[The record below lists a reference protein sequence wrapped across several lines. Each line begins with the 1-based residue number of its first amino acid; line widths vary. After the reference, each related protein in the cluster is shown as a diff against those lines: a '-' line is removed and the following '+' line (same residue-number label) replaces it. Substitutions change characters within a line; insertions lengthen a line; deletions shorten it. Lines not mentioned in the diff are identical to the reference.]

1 MEQSSLIPLGESYKV
16 TSFGNAF
23 QQLLN
28 SERLKAAANSNAL
41 KHGGPGAKLMN
52 FATGSPISFLDG
64 ERVAAIT
71 PGGLDIRGK
80 NLSFGVE
87 APARKLSFGYQN
99 NKGNF
104 DVNAYAELGPKE
116 MPNNAFGI
124 DFRIGRQSYPPY
136 IPTQT
141 PIREDIT
148 IPFARLL
155 NEKQTARNLNSPARI
170 FADQQT
176 KTYIEKNPYYYRSK

>member
-1 MEQSSLIPLGESYKV
+1 MEQSSLIPLGGSYKL

-28 SERLKAAANSNAL
+28 SKSLKVAAESNAL
-41 KHGGPGAKLMN
+41 KHDGPGAKLIN
-52 FATGSPISFLDG
+52 FVTGSPVSFLDDEG
-64 ERVAAIT
+64 VATIT
-71 PGGLDIRGK
+71 PSGLDIRGK

-87 APARKLSFGYQN
+87 APARRLNIGYQN

-104 DVNAYAELGPKE
+104 DVNAYAELGPKS

-124 DFRIGRQSYPPY
+124 DFRIGKQSYPPY
-136 IPTQT
+136 IPAQT
-141 PIREDIT
+141 PIKEDIT

-155 NEKQTARNLNSPARI
+155 NEKQTSKNLNSPARI

>member
-1 MEQSSLIPLGESYKV
+1 MEQSSLIPLGGSYKA

-28 SERLKAAANSNAL
+28 SETLKNAL
-41 KHGGPGAKLMN
+41 RHGGLRHGGPGAELMN
-52 FATGSPISFLDG
+52 FATGSPVFVSDG
-64 ERVAAIT
+64 EGVATIT

-87 APARKLSFGYQN
+87 APARRLSFGYQN

-155 NEKQTARNLNSPARI
+155 NEKQTENNLNSPARI

>member
-1 MEQSSLIPLGESYKV
+1 MEQSSLMPLGGSYKA

-28 SERLKAAANSNAL
+28 SETLKNAL
-41 KHGGPGAKLMN
+41 RHGGPGAELMN
-52 FATGSPISFLDG
+52 FATGSPVFISDG
-64 ERVAAIT
+64 EGVATIT
-71 PGGLDIRGK
+71 PGGLNLQGK

-87 APARKLSFGYQN
+87 APARRLNFGYQN
-99 NKGNF
+99 DKRNF

-124 DFRIGRQSYPPY
+124 DFRVGKQSYPPY
-136 IPTQT
+136 IPAQT
-141 PIREDIT
+141 PIKEDIT

-155 NEKQTARNLNSPARI
+155 NEKQTAKNLNSPARI